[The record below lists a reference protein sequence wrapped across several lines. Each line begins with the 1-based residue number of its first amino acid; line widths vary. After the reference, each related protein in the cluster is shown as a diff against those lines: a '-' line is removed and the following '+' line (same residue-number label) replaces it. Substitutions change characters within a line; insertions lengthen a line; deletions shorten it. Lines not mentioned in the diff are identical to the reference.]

1 MDERE
6 LREWIAR
13 VKDGT
18 ITRRQFTR
26 TMVGLGLT
34 APMAAQ
40 MLASSGIGGVAQAQ
54 TSRRSPRPSGAA
66 AASSRRSGGR
76 R

>member
-6 LREWIAR
+6 LRGWVGR

-18 ITRRQFTR
+18 LSRRAFTR
-26 TMVGLGLT
+26 MMVGLGLT

-40 MLASSGIGGVAQAQ
+40 MLASGASP
-54 TSRRSPRPSGAA
+54 TPRPSRRSRRPGGAA
-66 AASSRRSGGR
+66 GASSRRSGGR
-76 R
+76 PSAS